1 MKAAPPMAIS
11 PPMSATRS
19 EDEFIDF
26 QLFFAKIRAKRWWV
40 AGCVLVTTAAFV
52 SAAYLMTPIYRASVV
67 LISASSDR
75 KGQNESLSSAL
86 GQFSGL
92 ATLAGG
98 ALGSTDPETEEALAV
113 LMSREFTQRF
123 IEDKNLMP
131 QLFAK
136 SWDAAAGKWK
146 DPLHQ
151 PTPARAVKFF
161 NKNVEKVVRDKKTNL
176 ITLDIDWKD
185 RAVAVAWANELVMRL
200 NDEMRNRAI
209 AKADLSVKYLT
220 NEFANTPEVETRAA
234 ISRLIELEIKDR
246 MIANV
251 TQEYSFRVVDKAMP
265 PDKDD
270 PLVPQKMVLFILG
283 PVVGLLIGIALAAIF
298 PPPADFRR

>member
-1 MKAAPPMAIS
+1 
-11 PPMSATRS
+11 MSVSRS

-26 QLFFAKIRAKRWWV
+26 QLFFAKVRAKRWWV
-40 AGCVLVTTAAFV
+40 VGSIIVITAAFV
-52 SAAYLMTPIYRASVV
+52 TAAYVMTPIYRASVV

-75 KGQNESLSSAL
+75 KGQNDSLSSAL

-98 ALGSTDPETEEALAV
+98 ALGSADPETEEALAV
-113 LMSREFTQRF
+113 LKSREFTQRF
-123 IEDKNLMP
+123 IDDKNLMP

-146 DPLHQ
+146 DPRHQ

-161 NKNVEKVVRDKKTNL
+161 DKQVENIVRDKKTNL
-176 ITLDIDWKD
+176 ITLNVDWKD
-185 RAVAVAWANELVMRL
+185 RFEAVAWANELVTRL
-200 NDEMRNRAI
+200 NNEMRNRAI
-209 AKADLSVKYLT
+209 AKSDLSVKYLT
-220 NEFANTPEVETRAA
+220 NEFATTPEVETRAA
-234 ISRLIELEIKDR
+234 ISRLIEIEIKDR

-270 PLVPQKMVLFILG
+270 PLVPQKMVLFIMG
-283 PVVGLLIGIALAAIF
+283 PVVGLLIGIALAAVF